1 MALGKSTLAK
11 LIAGIIKP
19 TKGKVLIE
27 GKDTKKKQNF
37 LEIRRQIGIVFQN
50 PETQIIFNNVEDEMR
65 FGLENL
71 GIDKQEEKISQALKK
86 VGLEGTNKQ
95 EAFTLSLGQKQ
106 RLCIASVLAMQTKYI
121 VFDEPTAMLDPKGK
135 KDIYKIVKQLK
146 QDGYTIIYVTNV
158 IEEIELADE
167 IWEIA
172 DGTIKNTFA
181 SQEVSIEELV
191 KEYEQ

>member
-121 VFDEPTAMLDPKGK
+121 VFDEPTAMIDPKGK